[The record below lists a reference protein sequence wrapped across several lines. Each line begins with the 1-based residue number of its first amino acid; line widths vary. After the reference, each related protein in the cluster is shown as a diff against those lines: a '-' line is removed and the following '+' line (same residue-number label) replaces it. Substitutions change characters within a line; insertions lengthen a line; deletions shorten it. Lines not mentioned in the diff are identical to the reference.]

1 MTQTIPPTV
10 ADTASRLVDTIRS
23 YGPVAVAYSGGVDS
37 AVVAKAAFEAWG
49 SQAVA
54 VTAVSPSLAGIERTI
69 AREEAERIG
78 IRHIEIS
85 TDEFSR
91 DEYRRNAGDRC
102 FYCKDTL
109 YSLAA
114 EKLAELQVVLI
125 VNGANADD
133 LGDHRP
139 GMKAAADHGIR
150 SPLIEL
156 NLTKADVRNLAR
168 YWDLSVSEKPAA
180 PCLASRIAYGVEVN
194 EERVSRIEQAEA
206 FLRELKGISEFRV
219 RLEANELARIEV
231 PVDDIAR
238 ICVAATR
245 QALVER
251 FRSLG
256 FRSVTIDLEGFRS
269 GNLNAALSLVQLGAK

>member
-1 MTQTIPPTV
+1 
-10 ADTASRLVDTIRS
+10 
-23 YGPVAVAYSGGVDS
+23 
-37 AVVAKAAFEAWG
+37 
-49 SQAVA
+49 VA

-69 AREEAERIG
+69 ARDEAERIG

-114 EKLAELQVVLI
+114 EKLAELNVVLI

-156 NLTKADVRNLAR
+156 NLNKSDVRNLAR
-168 YWDLSVSEKPAA
+168 FWGLSVSEKPAA
-180 PCLASRIAYGVEVN
+180 PCLASRVAYGVEVN
-194 EERVSRIEQAEA
+194 EERVARIEQAEA
-206 FLRELKGISEFRV
+206 FLRELTGILEFRV

-231 PVDDIAR
+231 PVNEIAR
-238 ICVAATR
+238 ICVAETR

-251 FRSLG
+251 FRTLG

>member
-1 MTQTIPPTV
+1 MTQTIPHTV

-37 AVVAKAAFEAWG
+37 AVVAKAAYEAWG

-125 VNGANADD
+125 VN
-133 LGDHRP
+133 
-139 GMKAAADHGIR
+139 
-150 SPLIEL
+150 
-156 NLTKADVRNLAR
+156 
-168 YWDLSVSEKPAA
+168 
-180 PCLASRIAYGVEVN
+180 
-194 EERVSRIEQAEA
+194 
-206 FLRELKGISEFRV
+206 
-219 RLEANELARIEV
+219 
-231 PVDDIAR
+231 
-238 ICVAATR
+238 
-245 QALVER
+245 
-251 FRSLG
+251 
-256 FRSVTIDLEGFRS
+256 
-269 GNLNAALSLVQLGAK
+269 